1 MPTPISSLSGGKNSS
16 EPERPSGRIL
26 IVDDE
31 YSVRR
36 ALHITLYD
44 QGFDVSEASSGEEAI
59 ALARVITFDAVLL
72 DMVLPGKGG
81 IEVCRELRKIAPRLA
96 IVVVSVRDAE
106 DDQVEALDAGA
117 DDYVTKPFQ
126 MRELTARIRS
136 AVRRAKASALE
147 AEEAISIGD
156 IALYP
161 ARRSVTKGGQPV
173 HLTPKEFDLLAFLM
187 RRAGMPVTH
196 ASLLSAVWGTEYTNQ
211 VEYLRTFIRQLRG
224 KLEDDRTNP
233 KYLLTENHIGY
244 RFIDQEAERGL

>member
-59 ALARVITFDAVLL
+59 ALA
-72 DMVLPGKGG
+72 LPGKGG